1 MSMNGI
7 DIASHQKG
15 MDITKVDADFVI
27 IKITQGNYYVNPY
40 AENWVSQA
48 VKVNK
53 PFGLYHY
60 SNGEDPSV
68 EVDFLYDNA
77 RKYFGKAIIC
87 LDWESNG
94 ITKKTGYNPVFG
106 RKDEVDYVYNF
117 VTRFHDRTGIWPFI
131 YMSASVTRRR
141 DWSKVSKNCPLWVA
155 QYANDNL
162 TGYQSKPYK
171 DNKGLGSWK
180 SEAIRQYSP
189 SGTIKGFEQTAK
201 HKLDMDICYITINEW
216 DKYAKGDG
224 STKIYKPVTPEV
236 VFNVF
241 KGTYGSGST
250 RRNKL
255 EESGYNPDE
264 VQKKVNEVTKK
275 AGQLKALKEECGEYW
290 EIVKER
296 A

>member
-1 MSMNGI
+1 MPINGI
-7 DIASHQKG
+7 DSASHQKG

-27 IKITQGNYYVNPY
+27 VKITQGDYYVNPY
-40 AENWVSQA
+40 AENWVNQA
-48 VKVNK
+48 LKSNK
-53 PFGLYHY
+53 LVGLYHY
-60 SNGEDPSV
+60 SNGVDPAV
-68 EVDFLYDNA
+68 EVDYLYDTA

-94 ITKKTGYNPVFG
+94 LTKKQGYNPVCG

-155 QYANDNL
+155 QYANDGL
-162 TGYQSKPYK
+162 TGYQANPYK

-201 HKLDMDICYITINEW
+201 HKLDLDICYLSRQDW
-216 DKYAKGDG
+216 KKLAKGDG
-224 STKIYKPVTPEV
+224 NTKIYKSVSPQV
-236 VFNVF
+236 VSEVF
-241 KGTYGSGST
+241 KGTYGSGAI
-250 RRNKL
+250 RRQKL
-255 EESGYNPDE
+255 DNAGYNPDE
-264 VQKKVNEVTKK
+264 VQQKVNDVTKK
-275 AGQLKALKEECGEYW
+275 VGQLKALKEECGEYW